1 MSSTM
6 SRRRSSRV
14 STSGP
19 SASASS
25 SGPALSS
32 PFCAPAQPAIS
43 LSPPSSPNSAET
55 PVDALSDV
63 DQSKRPTLRPRAK
76 SMHHTMCPPLSSSA
90 SSLDYG
96 SALLTSLDLSG
107 SIWTLREYVLGRVD
121 QVEHN
126 IQLLKIYVAES
137 ESEDCRSGDS
147 SCVEPETETET
158 ENEQR
163 DNEALE
169 TYDDE
174 IESLAKL
181 SESECDVIVN
191 AVRSRRRRAAVDPA
205 LTAKGQPTWEQ
216 VKQEISALEL
226 FITKASR
233 FLNAVRSGWP
243 SLSTLN
249 SPTYVDGTTLPALVQ
264 FQLSPEARQA
274 LDHFLED
281 HPIPSLPRLNFRAR
295 FDNGRQRASDSA
307 SALLSRV
314 SSELAALQHVLN
326 SHSTTERV
334 SSFMPTLPTL
344 PSTPAVVLTEMRDY
358 FAAESTRLGGAL
370 QRYRPGTA
378 TFDKVSNNL
387 RTLRNEASDS
397 LQAGVAHLQDGANEL
412 TALLSSSSSAALDE
426 AAKFYHAALSRGKER
441 LLRYEELPFPWRNNE
456 HIITGYRFYPIERW
470 GVLLRSAF
478 EIHNETINI
487 QSHFVGFLS
496 LVYLLVYVMPGSP
509 HWLPNSHWADTAIAL
524 VFVGAAMKCL
534 LCSTAWHLMAG
545 CATDHWHRGAACVDY
560 VGISGLI
567 AASVM
572 GIEYYGFYCRPQL
585 ATVYIVFSGALGVM
599 GMVFP
604 WQAWFNEREYK
615 SVRIA
620 FFLSLGGSAIMP
632 VLHMAILYGLFDTVK
647 YLMPVGLS
655 VSAYLVGLSFYGYQF
670 PECTAPGRWDIFFA
684 SHQVWHVAIVF
695 AVWAHWW
702 ALSGW
707 ADLASQGMDLSC
719 SATNLLNSCSYS
731 PVP

>member
-1 MSSTM
+1 MSSPLK
-6 SRRRSSRV
+6 RRRSHRV
-14 STSGP
+14 SSSTP
-19 SASASS
+19 SAPASAS
-25 SGPALSS
+25 GPASSS
-32 PFCAPAQPAIS
+32 PSSANAPLAIS
-43 LSPPSSPNSAET
+43 PSSPPTSLASHRYDS
-55 PVDALSDV
+55 PDV
-63 DQSKRPTLRPRAK
+63 EQSKRPTLRPRSK
-76 SMHHTMCPPLSSSA
+76 SMHYTMYPPSPPSFP
-90 SSLDYG
+90 SLDYG
-96 SALLTSLDLSG
+96 STLLTSLDLSG
-107 SIWTLREYVLGRVD
+107 SIWALREYVLGRVD

-126 IQLLKIYVAES
+126 IQLLKAYVEES
-137 ESEDCRSGDS
+137 ESEDYRSGDS

-158 ENEQR
+158 ENEH
-163 DNEALE
+163 DNEGLE
-169 TYDDE
+169 NYDE
-174 IESLAKL
+174 IERLAEM
-181 SESECDVIVN
+181 SESERDLIVN
-191 AVRSRRRRAAVDPA
+191 AVRSRRRRVAVDPA
-205 LTAKGQPTWEQ
+205 LATQGQPTLEQ

-233 FLNAVRSGWP
+233 FLTAIRSEWP
-243 SLSTLN
+243 LLSTLN
-249 SPTYVDGTTLPALVQ
+249 RPTYVNGIAPPAIMR
-264 FQLSPEARQA
+264 FQLSLEARQA

-314 SSELAALQHVLN
+314 SGELAALQHVLN
-326 SHSTTERV
+326 STPTSERV
-334 SSFMPTLPTL
+334 SSFMPSLPTL

-370 QRYRPGTA
+370 QKYRPGTA
-378 TFDKVSNNL
+378 TFDKVSSNL
-387 RTLRNEASDS
+387 RTFRNEASDS

-585 ATVYIVFSGALGVM
+585 ATFYIIFSGALGVM

-615 SVRIA
+615 SARIA

-632 VLHMAILYGLFDTVK
+632 VLHMVILYGLLNVIK
-647 YLMPVGLS
+647 YLLPVGLS

-707 ADLASQGMDLSC
+707 AKLASQGMDLSC
-719 SATNLLNSCSYS
+719 SATNLIAA
-731 PVP
+731 